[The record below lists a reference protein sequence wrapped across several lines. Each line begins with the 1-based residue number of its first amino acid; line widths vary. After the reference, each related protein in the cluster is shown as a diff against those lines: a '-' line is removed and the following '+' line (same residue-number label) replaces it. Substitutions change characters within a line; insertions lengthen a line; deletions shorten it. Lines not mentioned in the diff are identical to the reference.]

1 MRSSFDPKAVHL
13 ELLRTLLAAA
23 TARTFGE
30 AAKQRGISTPAIS
43 QQIKALETQ
52 LGMPLFERVG
62 RNARLT
68 ASGTELVAVVRR
80 QLALLDDAVV
90 AFVED
95 GESVRGGVRIGG
107 PGPFSAMWL
116 RPRLVKLLKAHP
128 SLRLDVRYGVPSALT
143 NQLLAGELDF
153 AIIVQ
158 DPAESSFESRV
169 IHVEE
174 FAPVASAAYV
184 RKHGMPENAAEFR
197 QRPMIVFDDDM
208 AMLAPWWRANFGR
221 GEPMPS
227 NVLCSVTSLE
237 DMRQLVLQG
246 LGIAVLPDYFTA
258 RDVAAGHLVRVCK
271 HVQPGRRKR
280 EAHNPVYLCWRKG
293 MVMTARLRAVHAEL
307 TA

>member
-1 MRSSFDPKAVHL
+1 MPSSFDPKAVHL

-68 ASGTELVAVVRR
+68 PSGAELVAVVRH
-80 QLALLDDAVV
+80 QLALLDDAVA

-95 GESVRGGVRIGG
+95 GESVRGRVRIGG
-107 PGPFSAMWL
+107 PAPFSAMWL

-128 SLRLDVRYGVPSALT
+128 GLRLDVNYGVTSVIT
-143 NQLLAGELDF
+143 KQLLAGDIDF
-153 AIIVQ
+153 GIIVQ
-158 DPAESSFESRV
+158 DPAESSIESRV
-169 IHVEE
+169 VFVEQ
-174 FAPVASAAYV
+174 FVPVASPGYV

-197 QRPMIVFDDDM
+197 QRPMIIFDNDM
-208 AMLAPWWRANFGR
+208 AMLAPWWRAAFGR
-221 GEPMPS
+221 REPMPA
-227 NVLCSVTSLE
+227 NVVCSVTSLE
-237 DMRQLVLQG
+237 DMRQLALQG

-258 RDVAAGHLVRVCK
+258 RDLAAGHLVQVCK
-271 HVQPGRRKR
+271 HVHPERCKR
-280 EAHNPVYLCWRKG
+280 EARNPMYLCWRKG
-293 MVMTARLRAVHAEL
+293 TVMTARLRAVLAEL